1 MSATLPFLL
10 PPPPS
15 PKVTTASG
23 KRDNPQLLIRNCRS
37 LEPHPTPAPPSRLPL
52 LVLNRKS
59 SLSIHKKLYQTFFL
73 CKKTLKFLSP
83 AGGVGY
89 FWNASSLCLITRVSV
104 KPVTRK
110 RFDSYEHTI
119 HLHIKKLLE
128 PGDGLQLYKSQTK
141 AKLINQLITS
151 KTLQLHSPLFFIWIL
166 RGNWREFAYWSSWLF
181 RRFSCCWLGLSFS

>member
-1 MSATLPFLL
+1 MFFFLSSVFL
-10 PPPPS
+10 VLTPETSDVECINRGGKQQTKSLLLLWNRLVQPYLSHYPLLPS

-37 LEPHPTPAPPSRLPL
+37 LEPHPTSAPPSRLPL

-59 SLSIHKKLYQTFFL
+59 SLSIHQKLYQTFFL

-104 KPVTRK
+104 KPVTWK
-110 RFDSYEHTI
+110 RFDSHEHTI

-128 PGDGLQLYKSQTK
+128 PGDGL
-141 AKLINQLITS
+141 
-151 KTLQLHSPLFFIWIL
+151 
-166 RGNWREFAYWSSWLF
+166 
-181 RRFSCCWLGLSFS
+181 